1 MGKSSDQSPAQSP
14 EPYTGKTIIKPRQ
27 RSGNTP
33 PALPAVPRVYQNPP
47 PSQRKQT
54 RRNPTPPAAA
64 TPVAAPAPARAVRR
78 SRRTAEPSSLMTGV
92 RRLVRRVILLL
103 VVLLAVGV
111 LAGVLL
117 YRQIGDLAE
126 QITVA
131 DVRGNPSLASPLIG
145 GMNVLLIG
153 VDEREGYAGEGVRS
167 DTLMLLRVDAGT
179 GTVHLLSIPRD
190 SYAEIPSYGGNKIN
204 VAYGHGYAF
213 AEQYYGAG
221 TTPQQGGMM
230 LATQTVE
237 AFLNL
242 PARGARIDYTA
253 QINFDG
259 FIGIIDALG
268 GIEIDVPFYIIDYE
282 YPTPDFGIMTVEFQP
297 GVQRMDGATALI
309 YARTRHYDSDF
320 GRAERQQQVVRAILS
335 EIKSRSWAERM
346 LLLPKL
352 TEAVASREGQPAPI
366 KTTLPLARPDVL
378 IGLGVLASRFDPD
391 QIQQFHISPETIP
404 NFSEY
409 GSDLY
414 WDDAQLQALLSQ
426 FFGSVPVQ

>member
-1 MGKSSDQSPAQSP
+1 MGKSSDQSP

-33 PALPAVPRVYQNPP
+33 PTLPAVPRIYQNPP

-54 RRNPTPPAAA
+54 SRKTPPPAAVP
-64 TPVAAPAPARAVRR
+64 PVAAPAPARAVRR
-78 SRRTAEPSSLMTGV
+78 SRRTAEPGGLMAGV
-92 RRLVRRVILLL
+92 RRFVRRVILLL
-103 VVLLAVGV
+103 VVLLVVGV

-117 YRQIGDLAE
+117 YRQIGGMAE

-153 VDEREGYAGEGVRS
+153 VDEREGYPGEGVRS

-179 GTVHLLSIPRD
+179 GMVHLLSIPRD
-190 SYAEIPSYGGNKIN
+190 SYAEIPGYGGSKIN
-204 VAYGHGYAF
+204 VAYGHGYAL

-221 TTPQQGGMM
+221 TTPQQGGML

-237 AFLNL
+237 TFLNL
-242 PARGARIDYTA
+242 PARGARIDYAA

-268 GIEIDVPFYIIDYE
+268 GIELDVPFYIIDYE

-320 GRAERQQQVVRAILS
+320 GRSERQQQVIHAILS

-352 TEAVASREGQPAPI
+352 TAAVAGSEGTPAPI
-366 KTTLPLARPDVL
+366 KTTLPLARPDML

-391 QIQQFHISPETIP
+391 QIQQFRISPETIP

-414 WDDAQLQALLSQ
+414 WDDIQLQALLNQ
-426 FFGSVPVQ
+426 FFGAVPVQ